1 MMAHPMSP
9 SLPLDTSRIR
19 ALFPAFQ
26 EDGLKGQAFFENA
39 GGSYACRHVLERLEH
54 YYRATKVQPYGAYP
68 ASIEAGKAMDLAYT
82 RMGDVLGLNADWIH
96 IGPSTSANTYVLA
109 HAFARQLDED
119 DAIIVTDQDHEANSG
134 AWRRLA
140 RHGVEVREWKI
151 DPQTGHLDP
160 SDLDNLLDAKVRLVA
175 FPHCSNIV
183 GEVNPAKGICSAI
196 RAAGALSIVDGVS
209 YAPHG
214 MPDLSDIS
222 ADIYMFSAYKTYGP
236 HLGVMA
242 IRPELAAS
250 LPNQGHHFNDDKPRY
265 RLTPAGPDH
274 AQVAALAG
282 VSDHLEEV
290 AAIAGPN
297 IEGNSLFRRAHNAT
311 RLQESI
317 LMAPLLDWIG
327 SQNNIRLIGPTTPQN
342 RVPTI
347 SLALDRPGLEVA
359 RELTKHNV
367 MAGGGHFYSQRTL
380 QALGI
385 DPDHGVLRLS
395 FVHYTSPEEIDVL
408 LQAMSKVL
416 V

>member
-1 MMAHPMSP
+1 MKSP
-9 SLPLDTSRIR
+9 SLPLDSSRVR

-39 GGSYACRHVLERLEH
+39 GGSYTSRHVLERLEH

-68 ASIEAGKAMDLAYT
+68 ASIEAGEAMDLAYE
-82 RMGDVLGLNADWIH
+82 RIASILEVSADWIH

-109 HAFARQLDED
+109 HAFAQQLGDS
-119 DAIIVTDQDHEANSG
+119 DAIIVTNQDHEANSG
-134 AWRRLA
+134 VWRRLA

-151 DPQTGHLDP
+151 DPETGHLNP
-160 SDLDNLLDAKVRLVA
+160 ADLDNLLDTKVRLVA

-183 GEVNPAKGICSAI
+183 GEINPAEKICNLI

-214 MPDLSDIS
+214 FPDLGEINP
-222 ADIYMFSAYKTYGP
+222 DIYMFSAYKTYGP
-236 HLGVMA
+236 HLGIMA

-265 RLTPAGPDH
+265 RLTPSGPDH
-274 AQVAALAG
+274 AQIAALAG
-282 VSDHLEEV
+282 IADYLEEV
-290 AAIAGPN
+290 ANIAEPAIK
-297 IEGNSLFRRAHNAT
+297 GNSPFRRAHNAT
-311 RLQESI
+311 RAQETT

-327 SQNNIRLIGPTTPQN
+327 AKSNIRLIGPPTPQN

-347 SLALDRPGLEVA
+347 SLALDLPGLEVA
-359 RELTKHNV
+359 RELAQHNI

-380 QALGI
+380 EALGLA
-385 DPDHGVLRLS
+385 PEHGVLRLS
-395 FVHYTSPEEIDVL
+395 FVHYTSRQEIDTL
-408 LQAMSKVL
+408 LQAMSRVL